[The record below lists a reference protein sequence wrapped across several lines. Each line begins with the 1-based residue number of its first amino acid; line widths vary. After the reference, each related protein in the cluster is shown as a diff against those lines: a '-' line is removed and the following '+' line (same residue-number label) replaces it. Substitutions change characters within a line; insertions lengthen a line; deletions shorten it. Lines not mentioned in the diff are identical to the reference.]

1 MLDELRSALELAT
14 EEELQQLTQILFC
27 RKLNPLD
34 YLQTPDI
41 LEVQSRD
48 RQDWLDDIERRFRYL
63 AADGIAVLKGQT
75 QSLTYRDVL
84 IRVCRYL
91 KIPYSQQMTA
101 IDLETEVFV
110 RLVGRAWKRLPRS
123 ERKTLTVRVQR
134 SLSRSNYSEP
144 LPAQIQHNPIQILLK
159 GSSILAVNSMLKS
172 FLLKQIARQ
181 FAFHFATY
189 QMAKSTLV
197 RGGIAATAQ
206 LQNQLTI
213 QAAKRGMAAT
223 AARHGAVRTAFAFL
237 GPLLWATFLAEL
249 GWKAIAT
256 NYGRIIPAVFA
267 IAQIRLIRS
276 ESWQPA

>member
-1 MLDELRSALELAT
+1 
-14 EEELQQLTQILFC
+14 
-27 RKLNPLD
+27 
-34 YLQTPDI
+34 
-41 LEVQSRD
+41 
-48 RQDWLDDIERRFRYL
+48 
-63 AADGIAVLKGQT
+63 
-75 QSLTYRDVL
+75 
-84 IRVCRYL
+84 
-91 KIPYSQQMTA
+91 
-101 IDLETEVFV
+101 
-110 RLVGRAWKRLPRS
+110 
-123 ERKTLTVRVQR
+123 
-134 SLSRSNYSEP
+134 
-144 LPAQIQHNPIQILLK
+144 
-159 GSSILAVNSMLKS
+159 MLKS